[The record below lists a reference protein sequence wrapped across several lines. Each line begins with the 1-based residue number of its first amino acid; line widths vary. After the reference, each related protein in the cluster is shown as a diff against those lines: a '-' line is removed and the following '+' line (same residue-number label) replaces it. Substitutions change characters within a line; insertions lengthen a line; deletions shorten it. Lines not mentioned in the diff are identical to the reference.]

1 MDIIPKLERE
11 INNCYS
17 KDFCFLRKIPLD
29 YYPEHVQSFVIT
41 IPNSVFSYQEDTKQW
56 RANYQAVEESIVEY
70 YNFNDCGLSGNE
82 KHYLTNEM
90 QQESDRQRIRELFK
104 QLLDGAAKAIEDK
117 NPEISIMFDEIGLV
131 LASDYLDAVS
141 KIFSMFKTSGKIKD
155 NSADKCFGM

>member
-1 MDIIPKLERE
+1 M
-11 INNCYS
+11 
-17 KDFCFLRKIPLD
+17 
-29 YYPEHVQSFVIT
+29 
-41 IPNSVFSYQEDTKQW
+41 
-56 RANYQAVEESIVEY
+56 IVV
-70 YNFNDCGLSGNE
+70 CQGM
-82 KHYLTNEM
+82 KKRYLTNEM